1 MSSVYQKP
9 YTIPEGFAEL
19 LKQFTREILRA
30 QPENIYQFGADYFA
44 NKLNPVT
51 ESEPAPE
58 EPRVDLHLLEVAASV
73 DVSSMETSH
82 FGALVLKLFVDAD
95 EDKSGYLDRIEFS
108 NVLRNAELHLSEPQI
123 RRILSEADDNDDN
136 LIEYREFVPVMVDIL
151 QGIRADIESQAM
163 KEEAEVLVRDA
174 VDVLLRG
181 MGKKDL
187 ETLMLKVFSK
197 SDVDRNGTLDRK
209 EFKNC
214 LKSAH
219 LGLTRKDINLIMS
232 SVDLNQDG
240 VISYAEFIPVCYEVL
255 VERFKEEVIRNQ
267 ITSNSDSLQNMLL
280 EAFQTADPSS
290 TGLIPR
296 GDLKAILKQLSYE
309 TLGLSTLQLVNLI
322 SKAPVTQSG
331 QVQYIQF
338 VPVAANIIYRIY
350 DVDAIKLRIQAIK
363 SVTVND
369 SVEKMS
375 RLDFNV
381 LRSSLERMFLE
392 VDSEDKGFLT
402 EDQVIEVLDR
412 LGTLE
417 QEIELTEGHKQA
429 MFAAVDSNSDGKVDW
444 HELVSFICDAIEHV
458 ERESALNLL
467 LAQ

>member
-1 MSSVYQKP
+1 MQQLPGRHSSIQIKSNVFCLSEALHDTRGIRRVAQAVHARDTSSPGEWSAFSATFVYESHRNCIKYALRP
-9 YTIPEGFAEL
+9 
-19 LKQFTREILRA
+19 ILRLTLSM

-240 VISYAEFIPVCYEVL
+240 ETCIYLTHIPFSDDTFL
-255 VERFKEEVIRNQ
+255 ASLNQALFHTRN
-267 ITSNSDSLQNMLL
+267 
-280 EAFQTADPSS
+280 SS
-290 TGLIPR
+290 
-296 GDLKAILKQLSYE
+296 
-309 TLGLSTLQLVNLI
+309 
-322 SKAPVTQSG
+322 
-331 QVQYIQF
+331 QF
-338 VPVAANIIYRIY
+338 ATMC
-350 DVDAIKLRIQAIK
+350 LW
-363 SVTVND
+363 SV
-369 SVEKMS
+369 S
-375 RLDFNV
+375 R
-381 LRSSLERMFLE
+381 
-392 VDSEDKGFLT
+392 K
-402 EDQVIEVLDR
+402 
-412 LGTLE
+412 
-417 QEIELTEGHKQA
+417 K
-429 MFAAVDSNSDGKVDW
+429 
-444 HELVSFICDAIEHV
+444 
-458 ERESALNLL
+458 
-467 LAQ
+467 